1 MTDVRESDYDRLPQ
15 LRRLS
20 GCFAADVQ
28 PGEMLYYPADYW
40 HATDTRVGSWR
51 GAAVGSGP
59 WVDATMAAAAK
70 AASHG
75 SARSANNN
83 VIGRKVDNRLRD
95 PASTAKIGV
104 AVSGSIIN
112 MDNMRA
118 SILSLFRMCAR
129 SDGMQSGS
137 DAELYSSRLC

>member
-1 MTDVRESDYDRLPQ
+1 
-15 LRRLS
+15 
-20 GCFAADVQ
+20 
-28 PGEMLYYPADYW
+28 
-40 HATDTRVGSWR
+40 
-51 GAAVGSGP
+51 
-59 WVDATMAAAAK
+59 MAAAAK
-70 AASHG
+70 AAGHG
-75 SARSANNN
+75 SARPANNN